1 MTKTLCKF
9 RRIEIADKFSTIT
22 SIISQPKYV
31 CSSCARSA
39 NDKAYLCKPSALGKP
54 VKNKCVN
61 NSTPVAVTTSNI
73 APVLT
78 QTLPV
83 TNAISQTTVHSLPA
97 LSMGAQAQLQAMV
110 IIEQEQAKPDVV
122 FTNKQAKKLKKLAK
136 KKNKQLKQA
145 AKAVKQYN
153 KALKKAK
160 KALNL

>member
-39 NDKAYLCKPSALGKP
+39 NDKAYLCKPSALGKLTKSKP
-54 VKNKCVN
+54 ANRV
-61 NSTPVAVTTSNI
+61 PVAVTTSGV
-73 APVLT
+73 APVMT
-78 QTLPV
+78 QNLPV
-83 TNAISQTTVHSLPA
+83 TNAISQTTVHSLPT

>member
-39 NDKAYLCKPSALGKP
+39 NDKAYLCKPSALGKLTKSKP
-54 VKNKCVN
+54 V
-61 NSTPVAVTTSNI
+61 NSAPVAVTTSSV